1 MAPQDWGLWM
11 HAKYLRKMC
20 PYTFTSTQDAYER
33 LQQIK
38 SILAKKG
45 ADFMVPC
52 GKKNNRECDL
62 LKHLS
67 TWNDILVAVNVRIKA
82 TVVTKELELFFP
94 KKFYVEQQPRK
105 RIERAII
112 LLHFILVK
120 HTCVAK
126 IELEKLGQFNDP
138 EWFALLCDG
147 INDCRRLKTL
157 RVTADIKRAPIY
169 RQLLKACSTLR
180 RLEELSFENICDTE
194 DARNMAILS
203 CVIARNTKLRLFEV
217 DRFHAVTQGKSILMG
232 ALQRSLCLKR
242 LSLDVASFGAEE
254 SNTLLQM
261 LSGKNGLKSL
271 RLKGNG
277 RNRYITVQSLASA
290 LSNATDL
297 VELELDGFFMH
308 TYDAWILAL
317 TLARVQ
323 TVQNLVLVGCMPV
336 FSSPVELT
344 DGDAN
349 DPTGRIS
356 TRIEPYVY
364 ILKELTCLRRLALD
378 LLRFPAQDQHAFLEA
393 LGENNFPKYVSV
405 APPNRGYPIELS
417 RFAMETG
424 TANRIYSSPIVTHET
439 NFASLPLGSRI
450 EQLIVQAR
458 AHIQSNEIVSVT
470 ASFTDLQAFDRVTG
484 LYFCK
489 LGGCIDVSTAK
500 VLAIYLRNTK
510 SLSTVT
516 LNICAGRVPSM
527 LLLDAISRST
537 GITSLGVE
545 RWCCNRWSAVALVDI
560 VRASKIHTL
569 TYNEKCLF
577 PSRAFFSRL
586 AESIGS
592 NFTIVSV
599 STLERKEYAKNWQ
612 VIQNVAMRNAAFLE
626 RAARFVVELSFDKN
640 GAKALELVTSS
651 PLLPLRV
658 QELAAV
664 DGMRSCGEDTT
675 SNFESEGLGR
685 LYESYRRRQGE
696 CRL

>member
-1 MAPQDWGLWM
+1 
-11 HAKYLRKMC
+11 
-20 PYTFTSTQDAYER
+20 
-33 LQQIK
+33 
-38 SILAKKG
+38 
-45 ADFMVPC
+45 MVPC
-52 GKKNNRECDL
+52 GKESNRDCDL
-62 LKHLS
+62 IKHLS
-67 TWNDILVAVNVRIKA
+67 AWNDILVAVNVRIKA

-94 KKFYVEQQPRK
+94 QKFYVEQQPRK
-105 RIERAII
+105 LIERAVI
-112 LLHFILVK
+112 LLHFILIK
-120 HTCVAK
+120 HTCVTK
-126 IELEKLGQFNDP
+126 IELEKLGEFKDP

-217 DRFHAVTQGKSILMG
+217 DGFHAVTEGKSILLG
-232 ALQRSLCLKR
+232 ALQRSQRLNR
-242 LSLDVASFGAEE
+242 LSLDVTSFGAEE

-277 RNRYITVQSLASA
+277 MNRYITVQSVASA

-297 VELELDGFFMH
+297 VELKLDGFFMH
-308 TYDAWILAL
+308 TYDVWNLAL

-323 TVQNLVLVGCMPV
+323 TVQNLILVGCMPV
-336 FSSPVELT
+336 FSSPVEHA
-344 DGDAN
+344 DVEAN
-349 DPTGRIS
+349 GSPGRIS
-356 TRIEPYVY
+356 TRIEPYVH

-378 LLRFPAQDQHAFLEA
+378 LIRFPAQDQRAFLEA
-393 LGENNFPKYVSV
+393 LAGNDLLKHVIV
-405 APPNRGYPIELS
+405 APPNRGYPSELS
-417 RFAMETG
+417 CIALQTG
-424 TANRIYSSPIVTHET
+424 TANRISCSPIVTHET
-439 NFASLPLGSRI
+439 NFESLPRGSHI
-450 EQLIVQAR
+450 EELTVEALAHVQTK
-458 AHIQSNEIVSVT
+458 EILSVT
-470 ASFTDLQAFDRVTG
+470 ARFKDLRALDRVTD

-489 LGGCIDVSTAK
+489 KGGRLDVSTAK
-500 VLAIYLRNTK
+500 ALALFLRNTK
-510 SLSTVT
+510 SLNAVT
-516 LNICAGRVPSM
+516 LNICAAREPTM
-527 LLLDAISRST
+527 LLLDAISRNT

-560 VRASKIHTL
+560 VRSSKIHTL

-599 STLERKEYAKNWQ
+599 STLERKEYFKNWD

-626 RAARFVVELSFDKN
+626 RAARFVVQLSFDKSD
-640 GAKALELVTSS
+640 AKALELGDFKPS
-651 PLLPLRV
+651 
-658 QELAAV
+658 AAV
-664 DGMRSCGEDTT
+664 AGAGTSGRRRARSCDEDTT
-675 SNFESEGLGR
+675 SNFEPEGLGR
-685 LYESYRRRQGE
+685 LHERHRRRQGE
-696 CRL
+696 CRM